1 VSSLRSLNKETGS
14 TLWESKYTNL
24 QTILVLKD
32 KIYAGSVD
40 GEILQF
46 YPYDGEETWR
56 ISIGHPIASLSSKDN
71 KLVFTTRG
79 GFSDSEVHAQYDLGA
94 IDTETRE
101 ILWRNKTDGY
111 STSSPVI
118 SGDRIFIATGLGKI
132 YAINIISGRID
143 WITNADKE
151 LYFELYKNREH
162 DQNPFLEDTQLTV
175 VDNYLY
181 VGGYGGN
188 LYKVGEETGRLE
200 SSYAIENG
208 CWTKSIYSDGKL
220 FFGSSMN
227 RMSAFDLSEKRV
239 VWQVYLGKEKA
250 LDYLRTSPL
259 FNQSHAIAFG
269 PMVQLSSA
277 RVESSFKTEG
287 EVVCP
292 PLNVGDRIYAISKD
306 IFYGMN
312 PVTGEVVWRHRL
324 AGEGACSIYERDQN
338 IFLFAG
344 GNEGGT
350 LYSFDLVKMQNDSQI
365 KDLAY
370 FDLGKLLLRRG
381 KLDLAST
388 NFEAAVKKN
397 DSMFESYRYLA
408 EIAER
413 KKDNDSAV
421 SYWQKYSDFV
431 GPIQDEEV
439 RVQAALKRLTHY
451 RFKIPSSPH
460 WPGVVHLNSNI
471 SFLETPNF
479 ILKSEN
485 EKPVESL
492 PIRNPSFFPL
502 LANDNLFLIGRENN
516 SIAVDCYATS
526 DLKLKWRQTFPGG
539 NPVRP
544 VIFGHLLIG
553 GIDDDI
559 GFRYE
564 QGDSVLSQRETN
576 RHIFAID
583 INTGELIGLEHFP
596 TQTGI
601 KSPLLLVNDKVI
613 IGSRPI
619 AVSTNTIY
627 VGSGT
632 TNVQSDEIMVMLA
645 ENGVVAWSFK
655 TDWNLRLAK
664 VQKKPILRS
673 DIVTLNE
680 AELPSFLQG
689 IDLVNTSELGYESGT
704 GNNECYALDIATGNV
719 RWRHSLGNDKVAFPQ
734 PSGKE
739 VFFKVISKTSE
750 AIVSLNQ
757 DTGEETWRYEV
768 NDLPEMDFAPLWSI
782 GLSWTK
788 KWFFFKRLNAFIMF
802 HDRYSQTDVAPLI
815 VDQKLYCGFRNG
827 RVVAID
833 INKKQVLWQY
843 TIAEAIEESPM
854 DHDEYIIVRSTA
866 GNSYHFEK

>member
-1 VSSLRSLNKETGS
+1 M
-14 TLWESKYTNL
+14 
-24 QTILVLKD
+24 
-32 KIYAGSVD
+32 
-40 GEILQF
+40 GEILEF

-162 DQNPFLEDTQLTV
+162 DQNPFLEDTQTTV

-292 PLNVGDRIYAISKD
+292 PLNVGHRIYAISKD

-350 LYSFDLVKMQNDSQI
+350 LYSFDLSQN
-365 KDLAY
+365 
-370 FDLGKLLLRRG
+370 
-381 KLDLAST
+381 
-388 NFEAAVKKN
+388 
-397 DSMFESYRYLA
+397 A
-408 EIAER
+408 E
-413 KKDNDSAV
+413 
-421 SYWQKYSDFV
+421 
-431 GPIQDEEV
+431 
-439 RVQAALKRLTHY
+439 
-451 RFKIPSSPH
+451 
-460 WPGVVHLNSNI
+460 
-471 SFLETPNF
+471 
-479 ILKSEN
+479 
-485 EKPVESL
+485 
-492 PIRNPSFFPL
+492 
-502 LANDNLFLIGRENN
+502 
-516 SIAVDCYATS
+516 
-526 DLKLKWRQTFPGG
+526 
-539 NPVRP
+539 
-544 VIFGHLLIG
+544 
-553 GIDDDI
+553 
-559 GFRYE
+559 
-564 QGDSVLSQRETN
+564 
-576 RHIFAID
+576 
-583 INTGELIGLEHFP
+583 
-596 TQTGI
+596 
-601 KSPLLLVNDKVI
+601 
-613 IGSRPI
+613 
-619 AVSTNTIY
+619 
-627 VGSGT
+627 
-632 TNVQSDEIMVMLA
+632 
-645 ENGVVAWSFK
+645 
-655 TDWNLRLAK
+655 
-664 VQKKPILRS
+664 
-673 DIVTLNE
+673 
-680 AELPSFLQG
+680 
-689 IDLVNTSELGYESGT
+689 
-704 GNNECYALDIATGNV
+704 
-719 RWRHSLGNDKVAFPQ
+719 
-734 PSGKE
+734 
-739 VFFKVISKTSE
+739 
-750 AIVSLNQ
+750 
-757 DTGEETWRYEV
+757 
-768 NDLPEMDFAPLWSI
+768 
-782 GLSWTK
+782 
-788 KWFFFKRLNAFIMF
+788 
-802 HDRYSQTDVAPLI
+802 
-815 VDQKLYCGFRNG
+815 
-827 RVVAID
+827 
-833 INKKQVLWQY
+833 
-843 TIAEAIEESPM
+843 
-854 DHDEYIIVRSTA
+854 
-866 GNSYHFEK
+866 